1 MKKSNEQSLGD
12 AIKSFLKH
20 HELNGKLAEAEVVAA
35 WSKVLGPAIDRRTTK
50 IRLAEGGVVHVTLT
64 SSSLRQ
70 ELSMQRTK
78 LVDALNESIG
88 KTIVSQV
95 ILQ

>member
-12 AIKSFLKH
+12 AIRQFLKH
-20 HELNGKLAEAEVVAA
+20 HELNGKLAEAEIVAA

-50 IRLAEGGVVHVTLT
+50 IRLESGGVVYVTLD

-88 KTIVSQV
+88 KVLVKEV
-95 ILQ
+95 ILS